1 MLRPGFKRYKLEKGQ
16 AIDTMATSFN
26 MVLSSE
32 VRLIDLVHSA
42 AEKVAQLAGF
52 DEDDALNI
60 GLAVRE
66 GAINAM
72 VHGNQEDPDLR
83 VDVLLTADDDGFS
96 ALISDEG
103 EGFDPDAPPDP
114 TETDNLLMTSGRGLL
129 LMRAFVDEVV
139 YKRREQRGMQVT
151 MRKRLKVEDKGINV
165 QLKFTSMSKPLR
177 YHCQN
182 VFGTKLKQGNFFK
195 CIM

>member
-151 MRKRLKVEDKGINV
+151 MRKRLKVEDKA
-165 QLKFTSMSKPLR
+165 
-177 YHCQN
+177 
-182 VFGTKLKQGNFFK
+182 
-195 CIM
+195 